1 MSSARLVQHLDVQ
14 VRQGLRVSPPARRK
28 HTKLMK
34 TKNKEIHKPA
44 CVPARRIQTKL
55 VKY

>member
-34 TKNKEIHKPA
+34 TKNKEVHKPA

-55 VKY
+55 VKH